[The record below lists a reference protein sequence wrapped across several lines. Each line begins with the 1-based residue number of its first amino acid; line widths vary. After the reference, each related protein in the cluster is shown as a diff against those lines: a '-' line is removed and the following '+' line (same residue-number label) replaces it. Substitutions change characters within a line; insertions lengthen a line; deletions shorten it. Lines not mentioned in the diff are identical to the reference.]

1 MQQANSL
8 QLRIAQQYFEI
19 DRDKVAR
26 QNITLSVQDMFQ
38 HGSNTTKINT
48 LSRSESSHIPM
59 DRCGEPQAPTVAV
72 IRSVGILV
80 CTRSFVGFLSCPS
93 FETFFL
99 RGCSG
104 AWVG

>member
-72 IRSVGILV
+72 IRSVGILAQDR
-80 CTRSFVGFLSCPS
+80 TLASCPV
-93 FETFFL
+93 L
-99 RGCSG
+99 RSRRFSCVRCSG